1 MHKIFKCLNCDNYTL
16 KLSCPKCGLKTI
28 DTKPAKFK
36 WEDKYSKYRLEYKKE
51 LENAV
56 DL

>member
-16 KLSCPKCGLKTI
+16 KLSCPKCGIKTI